1 MDWILS
7 LGSSSQIS
15 SPVVGPIELWR
26 GLKVCWCFLPSWI
39 SASRDELEHRHQH
52 CFFFCGLHFILGSHI
67 VWLCICS
74 QKKRHE
80 TSTGRE
86 RSEDS
91 AVAPN
96 EAEEWRHTA
105 TTCWQNRPTPA
116 LQRWTGTLS
125 DVFNPPASQKYPPLR
140 GTFIPCITS
149 PCEKKKKS
157 CLLEL
162 AAILGVS
169 WAILTGLNL
178 PEEDKTGKRRQS
190 SIIPLE
196 RFLDGCFSPCIASSS
211 RLSHEP
217 VSKAPLCSS
226 ASNVVPFPA
235 SSLNINNRGTL
246 FPHQYTSI
254 LILKGLSTRETK
266 FNVKWQDVLPT
277 PFFSFWLAVKQLL
290 VWGMLLLFKP
300 DCRQRKEAVHTAL
313 TYIDNFWSWFCKNL
327 LANSRLCRH
336 LADA

>member
-1 MDWILS
+1 MRPRSDGTQQQRADRTDQRRRSRGGPAHWVTS
-7 LGSSSQIS
+7 LTLQPLRNTLHSGGLS
-15 SPVVGPIELWR
+15 SPVL
-26 GLKVCWCFLPSWI
+26 L
-39 SASRDELEHRHQH
+39 HR
-52 CFFFCGLHFILGSHI
+52 
-67 VWLCICS
+67 V
-74 QKKRHE
+74 
-80 TSTGRE
+80 
-86 RSEDS
+86 
-91 AVAPN
+91 
-96 EAEEWRHTA
+96 
-105 TTCWQNRPTPA
+105 
-116 LQRWTGTLS
+116 
-125 DVFNPPASQKYPPLR
+125 
-140 GTFIPCITS
+140 
-149 PCEKKKKS
+149 KKKKS

-313 TYIDNFWSWFCKNL
+313 TYIDNFWSWFCKI
-327 LANSRLCRH
+327 C
-336 LADA
+336 

>member
-1 MDWILS
+1 MNF
-7 LGSSSQIS
+7 
-15 SPVVGPIELWR
+15 V
-26 GLKVCWCFLPSWI
+26 SWQLI
-39 SASRDELEHRHQH
+39 TDIVP
-52 CFFFCGLHFILGSHI
+52 CCGSHWTLARVKSLLMFSAQLNFRFEGRTWAQASALFLFLRLAFYFGI
-67 VWLCICS
+67 PHCLTLYLFA
-74 QKKRHE
+74 KKRHE

-125 DVFNPPASQKYPPLR
+125 DVFNPPASQKYPPLLS
-140 GTFIPCITS
+140 S
-149 PCEKKKKS
+149 PVLLHRVKKKKS

-235 SSLNINNRGTL
+235 SSLNINNWGTL

>member
-15 SPVVGPIELWR
+15 SPVVGPIELRR
-26 GLKVCWCFLPSWI
+26 GFVDVFCRVEFPLRGTNLSTGI
-39 SASRDELEHRHQH
+39 SIVS
-52 CFFFCGLHFILGSHI
+52 FFAACILFWDPTLSDF
-67 VWLCICS
+67 VS
-74 QKKRHE
+74 VRKKKRHE

-105 TTCWQNRPTPA
+105 TTCWQNWPTPA